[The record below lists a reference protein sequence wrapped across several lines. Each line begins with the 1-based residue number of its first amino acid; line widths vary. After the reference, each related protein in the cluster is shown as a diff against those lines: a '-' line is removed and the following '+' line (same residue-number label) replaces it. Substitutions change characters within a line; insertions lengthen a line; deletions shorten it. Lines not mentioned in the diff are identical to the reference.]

1 MGEFNI
7 WLAPLILLPGIGLMI
22 MSTAAR
28 FGQLQTQIVA
38 LSNQMQSSTGE
49 SVGTMGLAKSLR
61 FRGHLF
67 RVALLGFYISAGMF
81 TLASTLNG
89 INGLLPV
96 QLPLSMVVFTTVLGF
111 VALLVAGVALFVES
125 FSATD
130 IVDAHYTRLMK

>member
-28 FGQLQTQIVA
+28 FGQLQTQIVG
-38 LSNQMQSSTGE
+38 LSKQIQNSAGE
-49 SVGTMGLAKSLR
+49 SMATMDLAKSLR

-67 RVALLGFYISAGMF
+67 RIALLCFYLSAGMF

-96 QLPLSMVVFTTVLGF
+96 QLPVSVVVFTTVLGF
-111 VALLVAGVALFVES
+111 IALLVAGVALFIES

-130 IVDAHYTRLMK
+130 IADAHYTRLVK